1 MVGWLDRSGRLL
13 TALTFLGSIV
23 FITITMKE
31 VSYHGDEDDIDD
43 DEDGEDDDGDDGDD
57 VDDEGGFD
65 DDGGSSLNAGA
76 CTSMTRWPGHAPTNT
91 LDSYLCE

>member
-1 MVGWLDRSGRLL
+1 MMIKSSGEKGEDGWLDRSGRLL

-43 DEDGEDDDGDDGDD
+43 DEDGEDAGSDYGDGKEDDGDDDD
-57 VDDEGGFD
+57 KME
-65 DDGGSSLNAGA
+65 
-76 CTSMTRWPGHAPTNT
+76 R
-91 LDSYLCE
+91 